1 MSTTRTGARFRDRAD
16 LLDFLLE
23 VSAAAAAH
31 HDLEKTLERVSQM
44 ILRVV
49 PADLFA
55 ILLYREDW
63 GGLRIRYSIGHRAE
77 LLQTLTI
84 PLDEGITG
92 VAASARPQRWGVA
105 SCGQRRG

>member
-1 MSTTRTGARFRDRAD
+1 MATTTRQSARFKDRAD

-23 VSAAAAAH
+23 VTATASSTI
-31 HDLEKTLERVSQM
+31 DLDKMLANVSLM
-44 ILRVV
+44 VLRVV

-63 GGLRIRYSIGHRAE
+63 KGLRIRHSLGHRE
-77 LLQTLTI
+77 DLVRNLTI

-92 VAASARPQRWGVA
+92 VAASARMPVVVGD
-105 SCGQRRG
+105 